1 MGQSFVYRIPWRAL
15 GAAWLVLITGNWA
28 AQGLEGDP
36 LFDKWHPAL
45 EAYQVPI
52 TVLIVALF
60 IITSVWLYRN
70 RQAFALAR
78 NLSRRLCEPH
88 ASVILLVSTPTPT
101 IVPPSA
107 VPLFPLRV
115 TDKGQTVEL
124 QGQSL
129 EKDIQTLNAIRWNWQ
144 QLLRAIAPHR
154 RKLRRLRLIGSPG
167 SGGSFN
173 HLPLCKNILT
183 HYLPE
188 VKIIAI
194 EEPTDFEDF
203 NALVR
208 CMKKIIDQEKD
219 AGMKEQDIVIDV
231 TGGIKTASI
240 AGASITFN
248 SSVTFQY
255 VQTFP
260 PNDVYA
266 YDVMYQ
272 PLSSEE

>member
-1 MGQSFVYRIPWRAL
+1 MEQSLVYRIPWRAL
-15 GAAWLVLITGNWA
+15 GAAWLMILTGNWA
-28 AQGLEGDP
+28 ANGLAGDP
-36 LFDKWHPAL
+36 LFAKWHPAL

-52 TVLIVALF
+52 TLLIVALF
-60 IITSVWLYRN
+60 ITTSVWLYYN

-88 ASVILLVSTPTPT
+88 ASVILLVSTPN

-124 QGQSL
+124 QGRSL
-129 EKDIQTLNAIRWNWQ
+129 EEDIQTLNAIRWNWQ

-154 RKLRRLRLIGSPG
+154 HKLRRLHLLGSPG

-173 HLPLCKNILT
+173 HLPLCKNILAP
-183 HYLPE
+183 YLPE
-188 VKIIAI
+188 AKIIAA

-208 CMKKIIDQEKD
+208 CMRRIIDQEKD

-272 PLSSEE
+272 PPLSSEE